1 MMLKLLM
8 NTKYSDDYII
18 LLDGNITLIEQETD
32 ATAIATE
39 GNDKEIMT
47 KKCLSDRNKTRTHNH
62 SSHFG

>member
-18 LLDGNITLIEQETD
+18 LLDGHITLIEQETD

-47 KKCLSDRNKTRTHNH
+47 KKCLSDRNKI
-62 SSHFG
+62 

>member
-1 MMLKLLM
+1 M

-39 GNDKEIMT
+39 GNDN
-47 KKCLSDRNKTRTHNH
+47 D
-62 SSHFG
+62 